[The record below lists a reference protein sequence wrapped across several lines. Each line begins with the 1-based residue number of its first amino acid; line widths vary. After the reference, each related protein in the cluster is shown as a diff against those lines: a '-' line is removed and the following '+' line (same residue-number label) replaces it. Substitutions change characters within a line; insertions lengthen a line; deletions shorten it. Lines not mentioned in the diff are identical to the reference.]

1 MYIQFTI
8 VNGAHG
14 YSCKYV
20 LNEIVQYIQANMPH
34 KHITFL
40 THVCALCGLFR
51 KDFDCKLQ
59 TYISW
64 GFEEFLVFLFVGIH
78 VVGLTS
84 VPINHPLASL
94 SALHPQLTTLQQ
106 LSFTFTFTFTLRKK
120 SFHLPLHLMPLHIQL
135 LYSSGSSVYT
145 RLLSNYFHFLVS
157 QVQTI
162 LAVETGEQID
172 PVVR

>member
-1 MYIQFTI
+1 
-8 VNGAHG
+8 
-14 YSCKYV
+14 
-20 LNEIVQYIQANMPH
+20 MPH

-59 TYISW
+59 TYKSW
-64 GFEEFLVFLFVGIH
+64 FWRVSCLFICWHSCCWTDVS
-78 VVGLTS
+78 TNQPPAS
-84 VPINHPLASL
+84 FPLSP
-94 SALHPQLTTLQQ
+94 SPTTNYFTTTL
-106 LSFTFTFTFTLRKK
+106 FHVYFYFHFEKR